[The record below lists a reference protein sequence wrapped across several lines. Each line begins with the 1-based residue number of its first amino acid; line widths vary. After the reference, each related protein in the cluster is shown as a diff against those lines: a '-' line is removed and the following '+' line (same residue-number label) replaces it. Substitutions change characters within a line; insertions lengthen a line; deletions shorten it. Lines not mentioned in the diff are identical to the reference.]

1 MSKLQTIVNT
11 ISGLQAINYTEGFY
25 DSVSMK
31 VMEALNEDM
40 AGKFWTYDCCGNHD
54 KMIAEYFEGDV
65 DVFKAYIQFKKEAN
79 ENGFKMPSW
88 GIGS

>member
-1 MSKLQTIVNT
+1 MNKLQTIINT
-11 ISGLQAINYTEGFY
+11 ISGLQAINYTDGFG
-25 DSVSMK
+25 DCVSMK

-40 AGKFWTYDCCGNHD
+40 TGKFWNYDCGHDHD

-65 DVFKAYIQFKKEAN
+65 DAFKAYVEFKKEAN